1 MSAYDHPL
9 VQLTSRSSLLSHFQL
24 HHLASSCYLPSISP
38 KALVEHTRSI
48 TSHLKSKII
57 GTEANVPRDL
67 ERTVSVKGKERA
79 VWDLEDVD
87 ERESGR
93 WWKVWDVRADCREIG
108 GMECYGMPPLTLYIN
123 LG

>member
-1 MSAYDHPL
+1 
-9 VQLTSRSSLLSHFQL
+9 
-24 HHLASSCYLPSISP
+24 
-38 KALVEHTRSI
+38 
-48 TSHLKSKII
+48 
-57 GTEANVPRDL
+57 
-67 ERTVSVKGKERA
+67 VKGKERA